1 MIAAAATLATAFVIF
16 ALSRRWRRRRSRG
29 RLGLLDRRRWRGGR
43 RRIVIAASATAT
55 TALAVATLLRL
66 LGWWARRC
74 RLRSGSVAVAI
85 APATPFAFLWL
96 SLGSRCWRGLLRLR
110 RGRRRL
116 LGRGRG
122 GFTGRWSTGVG
133 RLRNL
138 QGQLSDFTSYRPW
151 RGGTKYGEANSGG
164 NWTSAHWMAWLLVV
178 IVSDR
183 GNVVEVVAPRPCLE
197 KRVAFPPY

>member
-1 MIAAAATLATAFVIF
+1 MD
-16 ALSRRWRRRRSRG
+16 RRW
-29 RLGLLDRRRWRGGR
+29 WRGG

-55 TALAVATLLRL
+55 AALAATFVVVVLRRWRRRRCSGGLGLLDRRWWCGSRRRIVIAIAATTTLAVATLLRL
-66 LGWWARRC
+66 LGWWTRWC
-74 RLRSGSVAVAI
+74 RLGGAAFTAAVAI

-122 GFTGRWSTGVG
+122 GFTGRRSTGVG

-151 RGGTKYGEANSGG
+151 RGGTKYGEANGGG
-164 NWTSAHWMAWLLVV
+164 N
-178 IVSDR
+178 
-183 GNVVEVVAPRPCLE
+183 
-197 KRVAFPPY
+197 